1 MCLQER
7 DVHIEE
13 TASVLLTCIN
23 YTHMGMTH
31 ERTLM
36 SLKGN
41 VGSSRKL

>member
-1 MCLQER
+1 MHLKER
-7 DVHIEE
+7 EVHIEE
-13 TASVLLTCIN
+13 PASVQHTCIN

-41 VGSSRKL
+41 VGSSLKS

>member
-1 MCLQER
+1 MHLKER
-7 DVHIEE
+7 DMHIEE
-13 TASVLLTCIN
+13 AASVQLTSIN

-41 VGSSRKL
+41 VGNSFKP